1 MKKKF
6 KCEVDCANCA
16 QKLQDAL
23 SKLDGVDEVSVNFMT
38 QKLTLVAADEKFD
51 EVFDAVVKAVEKGEI
66 KESRIDESVKRIL
79 ALKK

>member
-23 SKLDGVDEVSVNFMT
+23 ARLDGVDEVSVNFMT
-38 QKLTLVAADEKFD
+38 QKLTLSAADERFD
-51 EVFDAVVKAVEKGEI
+51 AVLDAVVKKAKQIEPDTIIAV
-66 KESRIDESVKRIL
+66 
-79 ALKK
+79 

>member
-23 SKLDGVDEVSVNFMT
+23 SRLDGVDEISVNFMT

-51 EVFDAVVKAVEKGEI
+51 AVLDAVVRKAKQIEPDTVI
-66 KESRIDESVKRIL
+66 TV
-79 ALKK
+79 